1 MARPSGTRNPGYDEK
16 RRSLARA
23 AMEPIFDLGGLPL
36 SLRQTARAAGVSV
49 PTMRHYFGD
58 LDGVVAAVFELIE
71 EDGERYRRRAAG
83 ESDDDALPFAESV
96 RWLVDFLRKGWNAG
110 LDTLHA
116 GGIARGLE
124 SRERGQSYV
133 EGLLEPMLQAAESRL
148 QHHQERGEMIECE
161 LRFAAL
167 SLMSPVLLALLHQQG
182 LAGSRCRPMNI
193 TAFIEA
199 HVEGFVRSY
208 GTAKTSPG

>member
-71 EDGERYRRRAAG
+71 EDGERFRQRAASEG
-83 ESDDDALPFAESV
+83 DEPPAFAESV

-124 SRERGQSYV
+124 SRDRGQSYV
-133 EGLLEPMLQAAESRL
+133 DGLLEPMLQAAESRL
-148 QHHQERGEMIECE
+148 QRHQERGEMIECD

-193 TAFIEA
+193 TAFIDA
-199 HVEGFVRSY
+199 HVEGFLRSY
-208 GTAKTSPG
+208 GTAKPSPG

>member
-71 EDGERYRRRAAG
+71 EDGERFRQRAASEG
-83 ESDDDALPFAESV
+83 DEPPAFAESV

-124 SRERGQSYV
+124 SRDRGQSYV
-133 EGLLEPMLQAAESRL
+133 DGLLEPMLQAAESRL
-148 QHHQERGEMIECE
+148 QRHQERGEMIECD

-193 TAFIEA
+193 TSFIDA
-199 HVEGFVRSY
+199 HVEGFLRSY
-208 GTAKTSPG
+208 GAAKPSPG

>member
-49 PTMRHYFGD
+49 PTIRHYFGD

-71 EDGERYRRRAAG
+71 EDGERFRQRAASEG
-83 ESDDDALPFAESV
+83 DEPPAFAESV

-124 SRERGQSYV
+124 SRDRGQSYV
-133 EGLLEPMLQAAESRL
+133 DGLLEPMLQAAESRL
-148 QHHQERGEMIECE
+148 QRHQERGEMIECD

-193 TAFIEA
+193 TAFIDA
-199 HVEGFVRSY
+199 HVEGFLRSY
-208 GTAKTSPG
+208 GAMKPSPG